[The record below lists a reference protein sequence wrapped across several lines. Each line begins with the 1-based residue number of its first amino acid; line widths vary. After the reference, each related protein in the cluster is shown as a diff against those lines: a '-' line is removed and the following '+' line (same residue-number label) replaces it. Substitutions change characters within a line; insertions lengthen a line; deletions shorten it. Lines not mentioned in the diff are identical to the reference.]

1 ILISP
6 ELRRVPIHSPSAAA
20 TTSSTDCS
28 THLLMMSSQMG
39 TTEVQSTFSY
49 LLSEVS
55 SEVTNDLKTYDISSA
70 VKTFIPS
77 NYISSLET
85 ETSDTTI
92 MGVTPAYSS
101 YFSLVSSDITTSAEF
116 GPTDVTSFELHS
128 SRLTSSDISSLIIT
142 SGETSIIDTPR
153 LEKTSSGLIVLSAS
167 TPMLTDVIVSDSQAH
182 LTHSLESSSPIH
194 MPLFTSATDPYTPSP
209 TQSTDHHEMSASTDA
224 ASRVST
230 THSASS
236 TPTDPPQIYISKSPP
251 PPESNARKPHFCPCS
266 PNFVANTQFSAKQM
280 SLMRDAIK
288 RSLTVNKSQISAYTR
303 EKTST
308 WDNRPHA
315 TIIGTAG
322 LVALGGLLTILL
334 LPDFVAVASWA
345 FMLTK
350 KLIVIV
356 K

>member
-28 THLLMMSSQMG
+28 THLLMMSSQ
-39 TTEVQSTFSY
+39 VQSTFSN

-70 VKTFIPS
+70 VKAFTPS

-92 MGVTPAYSS
+92 MSVTPSYSS

-116 GPTDVTSFELHS
+116 GPTDVTSFELLS
-128 SRLTSSDISSLIIT
+128 SCLTSSDISSSLMI
-142 SGETSIIDTPR
+142 SSSETSIIGTTR
-153 LEKTSSGLIVLSAS
+153 LEKASSGLIVPSAS
-167 TPMLTDVIVSDSQAH
+167 VLTDVIVSDSH
-182 LTHSLESSSPIH
+182 LAHSLESSSPIH
-194 MPLFTSATDPYTPSP
+194 MPLFTSLTDPYAPSL
-209 TQSTDHHEMSASTDA
+209 TQSTNHLEMSASTDA

-236 TPTDPPQIYISKSPP
+236 TPTDPPQIYNSKSPP

-266 PNFVANTQFSAKQM
+266 PNFVANTQFSARQM
-280 SLMRDAIK
+280 SLVRDAIK

-345 FMLTK
+345 FMLAK
-350 KLIVIV
+350 NLIVIV